1 MKKSAKQS
9 TTVFIMNAVTI
20 VLLLLILAS
29 SLVLFWMNILVS
41 KANSDRYSLT
51 QNANLF
57 MNSSAYLTDE
67 VRAYASTGNN
77 VHYDNYWNEVDNL
90 KNRELGI
97 EAMKK
102 IGITQEEQKK
112 IDDMSSLSNKLVP
125 LEEKA
130 MDNVKQGDTKSAI
143 NYVYGEDYENEIT
156 EISKIKAEFLSML
169 DKRTELRIK
178 NLENLNILIQILLI
192 FEIIIIIFLQV
203 INNLF
208 IKKKVIKPIIA
219 IEKVA
224 NEIANGNL
232 SSSFDLEPDTSEI
245 GMLTYG
251 IISTKDTLKK
261 YIYNISHNL
270 SEMSIGNMNLDIDID
285 YIGDFTPIKNS
296 MQKIISSLNDTL
308 IQINQASD
316 QVSSGSEQVSAGA
329 QALSQGA
336 TEQASSIE
344 ELSATI
350 SEIAEKIRENA
361 KYTDKANLSA
371 KNTSVEMKNGSIQM
385 KHMIE
390 AMNNISSTSEE
401 IGKIIKTIEDIA
413 FQTNILAL
421 NAAVEAAR
429 AGAAGKGFAVVAD
442 EVRNLA
448 AKSAEAVK
456 NTTSLID
463 NSIQAVENGVKIAND
478 TATSIDNIVKE
489 VENIA
494 IGINAI
500 SEKSSEQAEAAEQIT
515 LAIDQISA
523 VVQTNSATAEE
534 SAASSEELSGQAAIL
549 KDLVK
554 QFKLKKFGT
563 NLN

>member
-9 TTVFIMNAVTI
+9 TTVFIMNAVSVVI
-20 VLLLLILAS
+20 LLLILTS
-29 SLVLFWMNILVS
+29 SLVLFWMNLSI
-41 KANSDRYSLT
+41 ANANNDRYDLT
-51 QNANLF
+51 YNANKF
-57 MNSSAYLTDE
+57 MNGSAYLTNE
-67 VRAYASTGNN
+67 VRAYAATGEDT
-77 VHYDNYWNEVDNL
+77 HYDNYWNEVNNL
-90 KNRELGI
+90 KNREIGI

-102 IGITQEEQKK
+102 IGITKEEQER
-112 IDDMSSLSNKLVP
+112 IDDMLALSNKLVP

-130 MDNVKQGDTKSAI
+130 MDNVKKGDTKSAV
-143 NYVYGEDYENEIT
+143 NYVYGNDYESEIT
-156 EISKIKAEFLSML
+156 EISRIKTEFLSML
-169 DKRTELRIK
+169 DERTEIKIK
-178 NLENLNILIQILLI
+178 NLQELNIIILILLI
-192 FEIIIIIFLQV
+192 VEIIIIVFLQV
-203 INNLF
+203 ISNLYLR
-208 IKKKVIKPIIA
+208 KKVLKPVIT
-219 IEKVA
+219 IEKEVS
-224 NEIANGNL
+224 EIAKGNL
-232 SSSFDLEPDTSEI
+232 SSSFDLEPNTSEI
-245 GMLTYG
+245 GMLTYA

-261 YIYNISHNL
+261 YIFDISNNL
-270 SEMSIGNMNLDIDID
+270 SEMSNGNMDLNINID
-285 YIGDFTPIKNS
+285 YIGDFAPIKNS
-296 MQKIISSLNDTL
+296 MEKIIFSLNDTL
-308 IQINQASD
+308 MQINQASD
-316 QVSSGSEQVSAGA
+316 QVSSGSDQVSAGA

-350 SEIAEKIRENA
+350 SEIAEKIKDNA
-361 KYTDKANLSA
+361 SNTEKANLAA
-371 KNTSVEMKNGSIQM
+371 KNTRAEMEDGSIQM
-385 KHMIE
+385 KQMIK

-429 AGAAGKGFAVVAD
+429 AGSAGKGFAVVAD

-456 NTTSLID
+456 NTTSLIE
-463 NSIQAVENGVKIAND
+463 NSVQAVKNGVIIANS
-478 TATSIDNIVKE
+478 TSTSINNIVSE

-534 SAASSEELSGQAAIL
+534 SAAASEELSGQSAIL

-554 QFKLKKFGT
+554 QFKLK
-563 NLN
+563 NS